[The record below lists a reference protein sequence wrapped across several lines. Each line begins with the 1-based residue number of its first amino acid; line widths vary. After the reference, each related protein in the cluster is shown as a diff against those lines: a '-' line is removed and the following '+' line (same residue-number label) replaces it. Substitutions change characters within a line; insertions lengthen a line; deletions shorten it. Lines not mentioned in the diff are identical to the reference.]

1 MATAG
6 LGTTRHVA
14 EAARADRHESGRS
27 AAGSWRTAR
36 QKGRR
41 SNRQFKFAFLRFVF
55 LRTSRFLFA
64 SWRHKVNAM
73 SMSMSN
79 MDKYSR
85 QVCEHKSKLNPPRPT
100 HAHKSTFLQSKVC
113 GSNGSK
119 FASHVAKPNGPHSF
133 LVPMPPASTK
143 SNYVELIKNKGKS
156 NAHIQF
162 VHTQLVHT
170 QLHHTQH
177 HTTYSQRLGVA
188 GVELVALGWLWWRA
202 CFPVDAV
209 DGAAAGVAG
218 VALTE
223 LGWVCWRAWFH
234 FAWHAWHLATSTS
247 TSHGRCGTCGT
258 GLGLVARLVP
268 SGRRGRHGCWRAR
281 RGTWPHQPPLCV
293 VSVPLGDIA
302 LHFAWHAWHLATST
316 FTLRDIDFHFAWHA
330 WHLPTSTCTLRHV
343 DLHFAWQAWHLA
355 TSTFTLA
362 GARGRAAT

>member
-1 MATAG
+1 
-6 LGTTRHVA
+6 
-14 EAARADRHESGRS
+14 
-27 AAGSWRTAR
+27 
-36 QKGRR
+36 
-41 SNRQFKFAFLRFVF
+41 
-55 LRTSRFLFA
+55 
-64 SWRHKVNAM
+64 
-73 SMSMSN
+73 
-79 MDKYSR
+79 
-85 QVCEHKSKLNPPRPT
+85 
-100 HAHKSTFLQSKVC
+100 
-113 GSNGSK
+113 
-119 FASHVAKPNGPHSF
+119 
-133 LVPMPPASTK
+133 
-143 SNYVELIKNKGKS
+143 
-156 NAHIQF
+156 
-162 VHTQLVHT
+162 
-170 QLHHTQH
+170 
-177 HTTYSQRLGVA
+177 VA

-316 FTLRDIDFHFAWHA
+316 FTLRDIDFHFARHR
-330 WHLPTSTCTLRHV
+330 LSLRV
-343 DLHFAWQAWHLA
+343 ASVALADIDLHFAPRRPSLCMAGVALGDIDLHFGRGQGLSCHLK
-355 TSTFTLA
+355 S
-362 GARGRAAT
+362 GGRRLCWMKGLKSLRRFSGLRTKTP